1 MTITSETTMRQ
12 AGRASQTPYQ
22 RTQILLEAE
31 QHAALKE
38 MGEREGRSMSEIVRE
53 MVQAGLK
60 DREAKIRQRLAVL
73 EDLTALRRETEV
85 IYGVYQGEDPIEL
98 VRRES
103 AENLERVLR
112 GLD

>member
-1 MTITSETTMRQ
+1 MTITSETTTRQ
-12 AGRASQTPYQ
+12 TGRASQAPYH

-53 MVQAGLK
+53 MVQAGLE
-60 DREAKIRQRLAVL
+60 DREAIIRQRLAVL
-73 EDLTALRRETEV
+73 VELTDLCAETEAL
-85 IYGVYQGEDPIEL
+85 YGVYRGEDPIEL